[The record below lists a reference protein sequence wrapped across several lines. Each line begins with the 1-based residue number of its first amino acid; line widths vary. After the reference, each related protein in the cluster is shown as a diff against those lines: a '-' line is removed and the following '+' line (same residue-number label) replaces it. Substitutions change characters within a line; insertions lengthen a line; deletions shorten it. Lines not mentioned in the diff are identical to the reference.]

1 MNLRAM
7 HITTDDL
14 SLPNKDVKFQ
24 ISNVVL
30 EQDYRIAHLVQFLS
44 WNNQICIF
52 CDGHPHRTI
61 FIRDLL
67 CYTTSDGQVANE
79 WKEVAPLAITVM
91 ITRQSG
97 AACGIHQYLSHWF
110 QEL

>member
-24 ISNVVL
+24 IANVML

-52 CDGHPHRTI
+52 
-61 FIRDLL
+61 L
-67 CYTTSDGQVANE
+67 
-79 WKEVAPLAITVM
+79 
-91 ITRQSG
+91 
-97 AACGIHQYLSHWF
+97 
-110 QEL
+110 

>member
-1 MNLRAM
+1 MSCWSRITEL
-7 HITTDDL
+7 HIL
-14 SLPNKDVKFQ
+14 YSSYPGIIKSVF
-24 ISNVVL
+24 
-30 EQDYRIAHLVQFLS
+30 
-44 WNNQICIF
+44 F

-61 FIRDLL
+61 FIRYLL
-67 CYTTSDGQVANE
+67 CYTASDGQVANE